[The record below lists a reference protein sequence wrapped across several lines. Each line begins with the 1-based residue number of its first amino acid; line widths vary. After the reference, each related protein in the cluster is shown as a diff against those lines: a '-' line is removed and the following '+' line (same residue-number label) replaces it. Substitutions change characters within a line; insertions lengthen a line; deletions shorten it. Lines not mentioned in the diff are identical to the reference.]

1 MISFLGTILAQDGVS
16 EYTDGTINVYM
27 NSSSKF
33 VPTIGVAQVGKL
45 VAATETQPASFN
57 IVAQVGTYEYTL
69 ENPSFEEVQE
79 VVLAGLQADSTSR
92 GLLPPRLTTAQRDAI
107 ATPAAG
113 LMIYNTSTNR
123 PNFYDGSAWV
133 AL

>member
-33 VPTIGVAQVGKL
+33 TPTIGVGQVGKL
-45 VAATETQPASFN
+45 IPATETQPASFN

-69 ENPSFEEVQE
+69 ENPSFEEVQA
-79 VVLAGLQADSTSR
+79 VVLAGLQADYPNVTFSI
-92 GLLPPRLTTAQRDAI
+92 I
-107 ATPAAG
+107 A
-113 LMIYNTSTNR
+113 
-123 PNFYDGSAWV
+123 
-133 AL
+133 